1 MCGLFFSD
9 HPVCP
14 NVTLSAAESDAD
26 SSLRVRVYT
35 LLHYRSS
42 VILYSETNCNQSC
55 EWKPGAVVY
64 SWSHNWE
71 VLYKL

>member
-55 EWKPGAVVY
+55 E
-64 SWSHNWE
+64 
-71 VLYKL
+71 